1 MVPVVIVGAGL
12 AGLAAGRELQR
23 QDIAFEILE
32 ASDRPG
38 GKLRT
43 DRVDGYQ
50 LDQGFQVFFAAYP
63 AAARELDYASLD
75 LRKFR
80 SGARVFHQNRWYLID
95 EGKPIETALSS
106 LFGLGDKLRTLAW
119 RAAVHG
125 ADVRSGIDQ
134 TAEAYLRQRGF
145 SDRYLDR
152 FARPFFGGITLDRSL
167 GISSQQLNFIFQ
179 MLSAGGATVPA
190 GGIEAIPRQ
199 MASGLPIRY
208 QSPVAGVTS
217 DGVRMASGELIPA
230 SAVILAVPGPV
241 VKDLLGEAPARE
253 YRASTCL
260 WFSCP
265 VAPFEGA
272 YLALDGDATG
282 PVNHLAVMTN
292 AAPSYGPGPLVAA
305 TVIGADADET
315 AVRSQLKTWFPA
327 GRIDEWN
334 VLRKD
339 VILNAQPTQPP
350 GRTPT
355 TLNPRP
361 NVFLAGEEFAD
372 ASING
377 AIESGVNAARRAAA
391 AVKR

>member
-23 QDIAFEILE
+23 LGMAFEILE
-32 ASDRPG
+32 ASDRAG

-43 DRVDGYQ
+43 NRVDGYQ
-50 LDQGFQVFFAAYP
+50 LDHGFQVFFAAYP
-63 AAARELDYASLD
+63 AAAAELDYPALN
-75 LRKFR
+75 LKEFR
-80 SGARVFHQNRWYLID
+80 SGARVFFQNRWHLID
-95 EGKPIETALSS
+95 EAKPVQTALSP

-119 RAAVHG
+119 RSSVRG
-125 ADVRSGIDQ
+125 ADIRLGPDM

-179 MLSAGGATVPA
+179 MLSAGGASVPTD
-190 GGIEAIPRQ
+190 GIEAIPRQ
-199 MASGLPIRY
+199 MSSSLPIRY
-208 QSPVAGVTS
+208 QAPVAEVTS

-241 VKDLLGEAPARE
+241 VTDLLGQAPTRE

-265 VAPFEGA
+265 VAPFDGA
-272 YLALDGDATG
+272 YLALDGDGTG

-292 AAPSYGPGPLVAA
+292 AAPSYGPRPLVAA
-305 TVIGADADET
+305 TVIGADADEK

-355 TLNPRP
+355 ELNPRP

-377 AIESGVNAARRAAA
+377 AIESGVNAARLAAA
-391 AVKR
+391 AVQR

>member
-23 QDIAFEILE
+23 QGIAFEILE

-43 DRVDGYQ
+43 DQVDGYQ
-50 LDQGFQVFFAAYP
+50 LDHGFQVFFAAYP
-63 AAARELDYASLD
+63 AAAKELDYASLD

-80 SGARVFHQNRWYLID
+80 SGARVFHQNRWHLID
-95 EGKPIETALSS
+95 EGKPIETAFSS

-125 ADVRSGIDQ
+125 ADVRSGPDQ

-145 SDRYLDR
+145 SDHYLDR

-179 MLSAGGATVPA
+179 MLSAGGASVPA

-208 QSPVAGVTS
+208 QSPVAEVTA
-217 DGVRMASGELIPA
+217 DGIRIASGELIPA

-265 VAPFEGA
+265 VAPFAGA
-272 YLALDGDATG
+272 YLALDGDGTG

-305 TVIGADADET
+305 TVIGADADES
-315 AVRSQLKTWFPA
+315 AVRSQLKMWFPA

-355 TLNPRP
+355 ALDPRP